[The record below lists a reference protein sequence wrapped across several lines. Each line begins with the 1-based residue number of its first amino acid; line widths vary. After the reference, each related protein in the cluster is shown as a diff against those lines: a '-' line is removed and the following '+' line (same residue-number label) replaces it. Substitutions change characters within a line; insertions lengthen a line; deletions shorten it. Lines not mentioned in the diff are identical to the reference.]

1 MSPSIDP
8 AALTEG
14 WKVVGVGPGFWTPG
28 QEQGWM
34 TSLYSLSLIPPT
46 HSNTGLK
53 VHLSVFKVR

>member
-8 AALTEG
+8 AALMEG

-28 QEQGWM
+28 QERGWI
-34 TSLYSLSLIPPT
+34 TSLLTLPNPST
-46 HSNTGLK
+46 RCNTGLK